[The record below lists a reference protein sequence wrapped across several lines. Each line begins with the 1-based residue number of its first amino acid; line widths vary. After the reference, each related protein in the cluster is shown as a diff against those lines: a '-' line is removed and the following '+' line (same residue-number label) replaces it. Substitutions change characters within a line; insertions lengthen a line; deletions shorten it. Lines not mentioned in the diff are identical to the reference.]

1 MKQFEICD
9 GFVLGDKI
17 SFRLPLRGLAAP
29 YLSPTKL
36 NVFNKFSVKY
46 FVQLKVIVRKEMS
59 DDGESEYG
67 LENESKEEHEDPV

>member
-1 MKQFEICD
+1 
-9 GFVLGDKI
+9 
-17 SFRLPLRGLAAP
+17 
-29 YLSPTKL
+29 
-36 NVFNKFSVKY
+36 VFNKFSVKY